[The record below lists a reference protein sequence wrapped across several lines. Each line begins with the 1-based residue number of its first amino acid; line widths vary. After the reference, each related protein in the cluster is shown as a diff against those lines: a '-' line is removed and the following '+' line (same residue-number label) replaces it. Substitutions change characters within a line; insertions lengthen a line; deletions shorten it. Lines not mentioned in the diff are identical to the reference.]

1 MINPLL
7 VLFAGL
13 LWLMI
18 KLKEQKKLTISI
30 TLYLYLVSI
39 PITGALFWSIWD
51 KENTFKPEKMY
62 DGVVVLTGGV
72 DYNLYITERV
82 NRKSLYDPEQYFR
95 FNRHAERIYA
105 GIEFVKSGQAKL
117 FLYGKWIPQIFIQD
131 RYESFKTSELV
142 KKFALQNGV
151 PEEKFIIYGQGV
163 ERTLDEAMQLKFFAE
178 KNSIQDLLLVTSE
191 SHMRRAAALF
201 RNQGLFPDLYSV
213 LRTPSIQA
221 ILTKLKNYVP
231 SPKGLKSTMGCLYEL
246 VGYLG
251 YFIMGD
257 V

>member
-18 KLKEQKKLTISI
+18 KLKGQTKLVIAI
-30 TLYLYLVSI
+30 TLYLYIISI
-39 PITGALFWSIWD
+39 PITGALFWSGW
-51 KENTFKPEKMY
+51 KTENTFKPEKVY
-62 DGVVVLTGGV
+62 DGIVVLTGGV
-72 DYNLYITERV
+72 DYNLYINERV

-105 GIEFVKSGQAKL
+105 GIEFVKSGQAEL

-131 RYESFKTSELV
+131 RYESLNTSDLV
-142 KKFALQNGV
+142 KNFALQHGV
-151 PEEKFIIYGQGV
+151 LEEKFIIYGQGV
-163 ERTLDEAMQLKFFAE
+163 ERTLDEAIQLKSFAE
-178 KNSIQDLLLVTSE
+178 NNSIQDILLVTSE

-201 RNQGLFPDLYSV
+201 RNQGLSPDLYSV
-213 LRTPSIQA
+213 LRTPSFLVA
-221 ILTKLKNYVP
+221 LTKLKNYVP
-231 SPKGLKSTMGCLYEL
+231 SPNGLKSTMGCLYEL

-257 V
+257 I